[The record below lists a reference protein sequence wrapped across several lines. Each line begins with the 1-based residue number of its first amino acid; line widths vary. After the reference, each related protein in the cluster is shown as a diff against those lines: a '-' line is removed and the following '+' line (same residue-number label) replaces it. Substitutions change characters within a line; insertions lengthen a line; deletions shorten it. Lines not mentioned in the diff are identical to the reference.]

1 MDEKKQPVQGMT
13 PEELAQFRV
22 EMNEYLDQKEAGT
35 LLERDQG
42 LSIPLIPRS
51 MLEGP
56 QPEMT
61 PEEEREIYILAQK
74 LDEYQKI
81 LRERRKNVNER

>member
-1 MDEKKQPVQGMT
+1 MDEKKQPIQGMT
-13 PEELAQFRV
+13 PEELAQFRK

-35 LLERDQG
+35 LPKRDRG
-42 LSIPLIPRS
+42 FSIPIIPRS

-56 QPEMT
+56 APKET
-61 PEEEREIYILAQK
+61 PEEEARTIRIMQK

-81 LRERRKNVNER
+81 IRERRKQAKEK

>member
-1 MDEKKQPVQGMT
+1 MDEKKQPIQGMT
-13 PEELAQFRV
+13 PEELAQFRK

-35 LLERDQG
+35 LPKRDRG
-42 LSIPLIPRS
+42 FSTPLIPRS

-56 QPEMT
+56 QPELT
-61 PEEEREIYILAQK
+61 PEEEQEFYIMAQR

-81 LRERRKNVNER
+81 LRERHRKAKEK